1 VLLHIGGDISVFKKD
16 IVAIF
21 DINSSSSG
29 ITAEFLEIAKSERII
44 SEITNQEKSKSII
57 LLANKIY
64 LSPIS
69 STTLQKRADNNNDI
83 VNILK

>member
-1 VLLHIGGDISVFKKD
+1 MLLHIGGDISVFKKD